1 MKRILFI
8 SLFALTSFVFC
19 EEYEDVVYLKDGSII
34 KGTIIEQIPNESLKI
49 KTTGGS
55 IFVYRMDEIS
65 KISKELIK
73 SLYSYNNLIGGI
85 YVNISGDGIY
95 AVNSQR
101 RINKNLNA
109 GFMWTTRYA
118 GGGSLPGQSTQ
129 YIPYIGIGF
138 IESKYITPLILF
150 GGSFTSRDW
159 NSSSYNTSG
168 TINHFGLFFGLN
180 INIKLFNHFGF
191 GFIAAMGENFYF
203 RAYSDGTAGITD
215 TDWDFYPALTIN
227 IYDIFSS
234 KKN

>member
-1 MKRILFI
+1 MKIILSI
-8 SLFALTSFVFC
+8 LLLFSFLLC
-19 EEYEDVVYLKDGSII
+19 EEYRDVVYLKNGSII

-49 KTTGGS
+49 KTLDGS
-55 IFVYRMDEIS
+55 IFVYEMDEIS
-65 KISKELIK
+65 KISKELVE

-85 YVNISGDGIY
+85 YLNIDGDGIY

-191 GFIAAMGENFYF
+191 GFIAAMGENVYF
-203 RAYSDGTAGITD
+203 RAYSDGTAEITD
-215 TDWDFYPALTIN
+215 TEYEFYPALTIN
-227 IYDIFSS
+227 LYDIFPTR
-234 KKN
+234 NN